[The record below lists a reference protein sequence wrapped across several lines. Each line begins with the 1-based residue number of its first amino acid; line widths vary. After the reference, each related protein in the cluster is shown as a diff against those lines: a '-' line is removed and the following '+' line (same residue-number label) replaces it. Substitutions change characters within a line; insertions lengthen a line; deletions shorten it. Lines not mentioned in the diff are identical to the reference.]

1 MTSGS
6 RPHDDCTPGN
16 CKDTRTGSGGTDG
29 GGAAARSGIGSGRAR
44 NHRIEHDINDP
55 TGLARTLGFLK
66 SHSSEYLSGRDL
78 GDVLGISRV
87 AVWKHIRAL
96 KGLGY
101 GIESRQK
108 VGYRLRVG
116 CDEPY
121 PWEVADGLDTKTVG
135 SKIIYFDTIGST
147 QDAAAGLEPRPAND
161 GAVVIAATQTGARG
175 RADKKW
181 SSPRGGIWMSVALYP
196 ACGASAASLLPLG
209 AGVAV
214 AEAIKDVCGISPELR
229 WPNDITIRDRK
240 VAGIITES
248 ELELDVM
255 QKACIGIGIN
265 YQVDAG
271 AIEVEFASSPGFYG
285 ATSISSECGPPE
297 AGGPAPR
304 KTALVRS
311 VLARLDLAY
320 HEILSGNTSRIT
332 SEWAERSSTIG
343 RRVSTPAGAGGTRVT
358 GIAEGIAD
366 NGMLVIKPDGT
377 RPKARHDGTEPTIR
391 IAAGSLAYL

>member
-6 RPHDDCTPGN
+6 RPHDDGTTGN
-16 CKDTRTGSGGTDG
+16 HKDARTGSGRSN
-29 GGAAARSGIGSGRAR
+29 GATARSGAGPRRAQ
-44 NHRIEHDINDP
+44 NLRIEHDINDP
-55 TGLARTLGFLK
+55 AGLARTLGFLK
-66 SHSSEYLSGRDL
+66 AHSSEYLSGRDL

-108 VGYRLRVG
+108 VGYRLRTG

-135 SKIIYFDTIGST
+135 SRIIYCDTVGST
-147 QDAAAGLEPRPAND
+147 QDVAAGLEQSPAND
-161 GAVVIAATQTGARG
+161 GAAVIAATQTGARG
-175 RADKKW
+175 RADKRW
-181 SSPRGGIWMSVALYP
+181 VSPRGGIWMSVVLYP
-196 ACGASAASLLPLG
+196 ACEASAASLLPLG

-214 AEAIKDVCGISPELR
+214 AEAIQDACGISPELR

-265 YQVDAG
+265 YEVDAG
-271 AIEVEFASSPGFYG
+271 AIETEFAGSPGFYG
-285 ATSISSECGPPE
+285 ATSISSERGPSE
-297 AGGPAPR
+297 AHGAAPR
-304 KTALVRS
+304 KTALVRG
-311 VLARLDLAY
+311 VLARLDRAY
-320 HEILSGNTSRIT
+320 HEILSGRTSRIT

-343 RRVSTPAGAGGTRVT
+343 RRISAPGGAGGARVT

-366 NGMLVIKPDGT
+366 NGMLVIRPDGPRRRT
-377 RPKARHDGTEPTIR
+377 RHGGAEPTIR
-391 IAAGSLAYL
+391 IAAGSLTYL